1 MLRNER
7 SRLLQVANSA
17 VLSEPDSN
25 AEKRESLIQVNRKPK
40 RVKLSIDREHA
51 VEGQTK
57 LCWSEL
63 DENNSGF
70 QSRYFK
76 SKSGVESINE
86 YDKTTY

>member
-1 MLRNER
+1 MLSIER

-17 VLSEPDSN
+17 VLSEPDNN

-57 LCWSEL
+57 RTPSCLIR
-63 DENNSGF
+63 NSLL
-70 QSRYFK
+70 
-76 SKSGVESINE
+76 E
-86 YDKTTY
+86 